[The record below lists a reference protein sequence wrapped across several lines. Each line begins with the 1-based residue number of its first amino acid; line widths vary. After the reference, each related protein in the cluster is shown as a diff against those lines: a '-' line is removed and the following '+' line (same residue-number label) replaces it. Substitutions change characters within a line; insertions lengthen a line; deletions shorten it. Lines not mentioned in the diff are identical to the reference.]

1 MNDSLGPDSPAPS
14 TPFAAQEAPESD
26 ANDPLLGRLISERYR
41 VLERIA
47 QGGMGAVYLGEH
59 VLLRKRVAIKIL
71 RPEAASE
78 PQLVG
83 RFEREAVAGA
93 HVSHPH
99 VAGATDFGQEPDGCQ
114 FLVLEYVRGRTL
126 AEEIQR
132 GPLPPRRAL
141 NIARQLAGALEAVH
155 DKDIVHRDVKPRNVI
170 LAEAEGGAA
179 KLVDFGFAKVRAD
192 RLSTVDAD
200 DPMVNSWRDLTIVGT
215 VFGTVAYMPP
225 EVGYGMDGLDARAD
239 LYALGVTFYE
249 MLAGVPPFTARSNAE
264 LFAAIMETP
273 PPPIA
278 ARAPGVVVPAA
289 LENVVRRL
297 LEKDPAARYQS
308 AGALLVALDAA
319 AATVWGSS
327 PSSGPAP
334 ARSPVAPPLAP
345 DSSGRLGDVARALLR
360 KVARTTKTIF
370 GAVSAASARVPG
382 SAQGNVQGDPRG
394 DVSARGP
401 RHVGGLHA
409 IVHSFR
415 SSPSFRRSALL
426 VGLPLLLL
434 PLLLALW
441 VSSRDGEDRD
451 RAPELAVAVAE
462 SSTNVTSPQ
471 DVTEIDGVD
480 ADGWVQRLAEAARS
494 RVHNRGAEAVLALAQ
509 LDPSSLRRAPV
520 RADAIAAVVG
530 IAFEENAQADAVF
543 SVLEEGLGEDGL
555 EMLYEIV
562 RSKRGT
568 KAYERAVKLLG
579 DAVESGRAS
588 PALRLAFEMR
598 RSTCPRKK
606 QLFERAPREGD
617 ERLLTELK
625 ALKYAPC
632 RRATD
637 PCCFREDAELG
648 RIIDEL
654 SARLARDT
662 SD

>member
-1 MNDSLGPDSPAPS
+1 MLGSDPRCASDMDDSLGPETPAPS
-14 TPFAAQEAPESD
+14 TPFAAEEAAESD
-26 ANDPLLGRLISERYR
+26 AHDPLIGRLISERYR

-141 NIARQLAGALEAVH
+141 NIARQLASALEAVH

-200 DPMVNSWRDLTIVGT
+200 DPLVNSWRDLTIVGT
-215 VFGTVAYMPP
+215 VFGTVAYMAP
-225 EVGYGMDGLDARAD
+225 EIGYGMDGLDARAD

-264 LFAAIMETP
+264 LFAAIMDTP

-278 ARAPGVVVPAA
+278 ERAPGVIVPTVI
-289 LENVVRRL
+289 ENIVRRL
-297 LEKDPAARYQS
+297 LEKDPADRYQS
-308 AGALLVALDAA
+308 AGELLVALDAA
-319 AATVWGSS
+319 AAAVWGSS
-327 PSSGPAP
+327 PSSGPVP

-345 DSSGRLGDVARALLR
+345 DSSGRLGEWARGVLR
-360 KVARTTKTIF
+360 KVVRTTKTLF
-370 GAVSAASARVPG
+370 EQTPG
-382 SAQGNVQGDPRG
+382 RP
-394 DVSARGP
+394 
-401 RHVGGLHA
+401 GGLHA
-409 IVHSFR
+409 VIRSFQ

-434 PLLLALW
+434 PLLVALW
-441 VSSRDGEDRD
+441 MSSRDRD
-451 RAPELAVAVAE
+451 PAPALELAPAAADDAADVAPAE
-462 SSTNVTSPQ
+462 AI
-471 DVTEIDGVD
+471 TEIDGLD
-480 ADGWVQRLAEAARS
+480 ADGWVQRLAEAAQS
-494 RVHNRGAEAVLALAQ
+494 RIHNRGAEAFLALAR
-509 LDPSSLRRAPV
+509 LDPASFRRAPV
-520 RADAIAAVVG
+520 RADAIAAIVG
-530 IAFEENAQADAVF
+530 IAFAENEQADQVF
-543 SVLEEGLGEDGL
+543 SVLEQELGEEGL

-562 RSKRGT
+562 RTKRGT
-568 KAYERAVKLLG
+568 KAHERAVKVLG
-579 DAVESGRAS
+579 AAVESGRAS
-588 PALRLAFEMR
+588 PGLRLAFEMR

-606 QLFERAPREGD
+606 ELFERAPREGD

-632 RRATD
+632 RRKTD
-637 PCCFREDAELG
+637 PCCFREDAELS
-648 RIIDEL
+648 RVIDEL
-654 SARLARDT
+654 ESRLARDRAE
-662 SD
+662 